1 MKRKS
6 KSRKLAF
13 KSRCRSFKK
22 NCQKSK
28 YKKSGCKSQ
37 RPRSMRLRCKQH
49 FKSKRKSRSKRKY
62 SKKIPEPPSI
72 PMIKDKSLEISP
84 LLSDKRPIIEAKS
97 LGEMR
102 DKLKKINTVKNINK
116 DLKQLINDA
125 KSKLNKVD
133 TQTFVKKEDQFLK
146 QIQDAKA
153 NLKRTPE
160 ALQRRNELKSRLK
173 RGANMATFRKIVNK
187 TKDKIQKG
195 EALQRRKD
203 IKSKFKKAVSMNTF
217 RKLMNETKDKLQK
230 AEINNPGLT
239 KQIENVIE
247 KIDNIEDN
255 PEKLQAL
262 IPFVENKIDNIQEK
276 INQLET
282 TEKAKIDCARCAV
295 LLKSYKITNK
305 KEFRKWLLINHP
317 DKGGEEDIF
326 KNISNCLSFF
336 EDCIDDINKL
346 IEEPEVQE
354 KLAENLNTSP
364 EIIEQ
369 IVNIPETKDILV
381 DAIIENPQQ
390 IINVNQQIDC
400 NYCNQLFQNKNIS
413 TLDLLNQWLISNIED
428 GDYANITKCSSK
440 FRDRECNPP
449 FDFRKLPFN
458 PQMLSQQMGVLKK
471 TSLPKKSSR
480 NLPFNPQMLSQQMS
494 VLKKTPP
501 LNKNI
506 PPSSTLNNL
515 IRQGASRIRNAV
527 ETEDDD
533 NNNFD

>member
-28 YKKSGCKSQ
+28 YKKSGCKS
-37 RPRSMRLRCKQH
+37 RRHRSMRLRCKQH
-49 FKSKRKSRSKRKY
+49 FKSKRKSRSK
-62 SKKIPEPPSI
+62 KIPEPPSI
-72 PMIKDKSLEISP
+72 PMIKDKSL
-84 LLSDKRPIIEAKS
+84 SDKKPIIEAKS
-97 LGEMR
+97 LGEIR

-449 FDFRKLPFN
+449 FEFITRA
-458 PQMLSQQMGVLKK
+458 QAQAQV
-471 TSLPKKSSR
+471 
-480 NLPFNPQMLSQQMS
+480 QAE
-494 VLKKTPP
+494 
-501 LNKNI
+501 
-506 PPSSTLNNL
+506 NNQIL
-515 IRQGASRIRNAV
+515 LAGLANVYNAAHGPND
-527 ETEDDD
+527 EDDE
-533 NNNFD
+533 NM